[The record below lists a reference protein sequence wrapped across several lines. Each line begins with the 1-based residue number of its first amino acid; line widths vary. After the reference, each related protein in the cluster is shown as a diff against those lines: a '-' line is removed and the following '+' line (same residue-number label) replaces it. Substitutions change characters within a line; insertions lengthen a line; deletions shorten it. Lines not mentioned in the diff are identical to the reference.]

1 MKRVVDTKFWN
12 SLKILDHYS
21 IEDRY
26 FMLYL
31 YTNPHSAQLGIY
43 ALPKKVI
50 SFETGFNL
58 DLVDIMLERFVNQYH
73 CILYNHEL
81 QEISVLDS
89 LTFSIM
95 KGGKPVRDLLCKE
108 LNKVVDGD
116 LIYQTYCQLKTFWL
130 FSARDFDRT
139 IMNSFEEELVN
150 RELLDLTDCETA
162 VEARHTNEGNVGKA
176 GYKAV
181 QYYVNHIGE
190 LTEEM
195 KHSYHYW
202 IDLLSDEIVVEAI
215 KRSKEMKDPYA
226 YSRKILESW
235 SKENVVSYDDIKRL
249 DQKFSTEQKGSPKQ
263 AKHVVL
269 MPDWMKEL
277 KPV

>member
-21 IEDRY
+21 VEDRY

-58 DLVDIMLERFVNQYH
+58 DLVDIMLERFTKQH
-73 CILYNHEL
+73 QCILYNEAT
-81 QEISVLDS
+81 QEVSVLDS

-95 KGGKPVRDLLCKE
+95 KGGKPVRDLLRKE
-108 LNKVVDGD
+108 LNRVADDG
-116 LIYQTYCQLKTFWL
+116 LIYETYCHMKSFWL
-130 FSARDFDRT
+130 FSPRDFDRT
-139 IMNSFEEELVN
+139 IMNLFEEELVN
-150 RELLDLTDCETA
+150 RELLDYQDCETA
-162 VEARHTNEGNVGKA
+162 VEMREANEDSMGKA
-176 GYKAV
+176 GYKTI
-181 QYYVNHIGE
+181 QYYANNIGE
-190 LTEEM
+190 LSEEM

-215 KRSKEMKDPYA
+215 QRSKEMKDPYA
-226 YSRKILESW
+226 YSRKILETW
-235 SKENVVSYDDIKRL
+235 SQENVMSIQDIKRL
-249 DQKFSTEQKGSPKQ
+249 DQKFSTQQKSSPNPTK
-263 AKHVVL
+263 KVVL